1 VSEKKTLDRLADRTT
16 RLATDRPGL
25 ITATMIASL
34 AVLLAI
40 SVLPSIWPQTF
51 APLHSVEI
59 DTDPENMLAEDEP
72 VRVFHDEAK
81 EEFDLYDMVVV
92 GIVNESDPDGVFN
105 PDTLQRIHA
114 LTGHVQ
120 GLSDPEAPEGETRAE
135 YRGVVGVDVIAPSN
149 VDDIRQAGPGRV
161 AFSWLM
167 PSPPETR
174 EAAREIRER
183 AMRIPM
189 LRDTMVAGDGQAI
202 ALYLPITHKDFSW
215 NVRQSVL
222 EFTADWPEA
231 DQVHITGLPVA
242 EDTFG
247 VEMFYQMAI
256 SAPLAMLVIFI
267 LMWWFF
273 RNPVLV
279 ISPMIVALVTSLS
292 TMALLVATG
301 NTIHIMSS
309 MIPIFIMPI
318 AVLDSVHILSEAF
331 DCYARYRDRR
341 KTIHGVMRQLFR
353 PMLFTSLTTTAGF
366 ASLALTPIPPVQVFG
381 VFVAIGVMLAWLWSI
396 LFIPAYFM
404 MIPEKRLERF
414 GHAEG
419 DDAGARTPL
428 GRLLASAGPAAVRGR
443 HVVTVATLV
452 LVAVAVYGITQIRIN
467 DNPTKWFDESHPIRV
482 ADRVLNAHFAG
493 TYTAFLELHDTT
505 ADSVETVAEEARTAL
520 QARAGNLRRDG
531 AADQAEIME
540 RAAALVASVDAA
552 DSAAWFSQLQQ
563 RIQERADASDD
574 PFAWD
579 DAWLL
584 IDERRSKLETFK
596 RPDVLKW
603 MIDLQQHLL
612 GDARVGK
619 VNSLADIVRVV
630 HRELLGGEPQEFRIP
645 DRADT
650 VAQTLLTYQNSHRP
664 QDLWRFVTPDYR
676 KANLW
681 IQMSSGDN
689 QDMEHGM
696 ATLDEF
702 LQANPAPAGI
712 EADWFGLTYINVVWQ
727 DKMVSG
733 MLLAFLSSF
742 VVVLAM
748 MTLLFRSLLW
758 GLLAMIPLTVTVGL
772 IYGLIGLIG
781 KDYDMPVA
789 VLSSL
794 SLGLAVDFAIH
805 FLTRTR
811 QYYQEYGSWSE
822 TARKVFG
829 EPARAISRNVIILG
843 AGFLPLL
850 AAPLVPYQTVGV
862 FIAAIIFAAG
872 VITLVLLPALVTYFQ
887 NVLFRRLDA
896 AKER

>member
-1 VSEKKTLDRLADRTT
+1 MSEKTTLDRLADRTT

-25 ITATMIASL
+25 ITVIMVASL

-40 SVLPSIWPQTF
+40 SVLPSVWPDTF
-51 APLHSVEI
+51 APLHSVQI

-81 EEFDLYDMVVV
+81 DEFDLYDMVVL

-105 PDTLQRIHA
+105 PDTLARIHA
-114 LTGHVQ
+114 LTDHVQ
-120 GLSDPEAPEGETRAE
+120 SLSDPDAPEGE

-149 VDDIRQAGPGRV
+149 VDDIRQAGPGQV

-167 PSPPETR
+167 DAPPETR
-174 EAAREIRER
+174 QQAREIRER

-189 LRDTMVAGDGQAI
+189 LRDTMVAGDGKAI

-222 EFTADWPEA
+222 EFIADWPET

-256 SAPLAMLVIFI
+256 SAPLAMLVIFV

-273 RNPVLV
+273 RNLVLV
-279 ISPMIVALVTSLS
+279 ISPMIVAMVTSLS

-331 DCYARYRDRR
+331 DCHGKYSDRR
-341 KTIHGVMRQLFR
+341 KTIHAVMRQLFR

-404 MIPEKRLERF
+404 MIPETRLERF
-414 GHAEG
+414 GHGAG
-419 DDAGARTPL
+419 DDTGARTPL
-428 GRLLASAGPAAVRGR
+428 GRLLASAGPAAIRGR
-443 HVVTVATLV
+443 HVVTLVTLV
-452 LVAVAVYGITQIRIN
+452 LVAVAAYGITQIRIN

-482 ADRVLNAHFAG
+482 ADRVLNEHFAG
-493 TYTAFLELHDTT
+493 TYTAFLELQDMT
-505 ADSVETVAEEARTAL
+505 ADSTETIADEVAAAL
-520 QARAGNLRRDG
+520 KARAGELRADDAG
-531 AADQAEIME
+531 DQAEIMA
-540 RAAALVASVDAA
+540 RAAELAASIDAA
-552 DSAAWFSQLQQ
+552 DSAAWFARMQQ
-563 RIQERADASDD
+563 RLQDRADESDD

-584 IDERRSKLETFK
+584 VDDQRSKLETFK

-603 MIDLQQHLL
+603 LIELQEYLL
-612 GDARVGK
+612 SDERVGK
-619 VNSLADIVRVV
+619 VNSLPDIVRVV
-630 HRELLGGEPQEFRIP
+630 HRELLGGDPDEFRIP

-650 VAQTLLTYQNSHRP
+650 VAQTLMTYQNSHRP

-689 QDMEHGM
+689 QDMEHVM

-702 LQANPAPAGI
+702 MQANPAPAGI
-712 EADWFGLTYINVVWQ
+712 ETDWFGLTYINVVWQ

-733 MLLAFLSSF
+733 MLVAFLSSF
-742 VVVLAM
+742 AVVLGM

-811 QYYQEYGSWSE
+811 QYYQQNGSWTE

-862 FIAAIIFAAG
+862 FIAAIIFSAG

-887 NVLFRRLDA
+887 NVLFRSLDA

>member
-1 VSEKKTLDRLADRTT
+1 MV
-16 RLATDRPGL
+16 
-25 ITATMIASL
+25 ASL

-40 SVLPSIWPQTF
+40 SVLPSVWPDTF
-51 APLHSVEI
+51 APLHSVQI

-81 EEFDLYDMVVV
+81 DEFDLYDMVVL

-105 PDTLQRIHA
+105 PDTLARIHA
-114 LTGHVQ
+114 LTDHVQ
-120 GLSDPEAPEGETRAE
+120 SLSDPDAPEGE

-149 VDDIRQAGPGRV
+149 VDDIRQAGPGQV

-167 PSPPETR
+167 DAPPETR
-174 EAAREIRER
+174 QQAREIRER

-189 LRDTMVAGDGQAI
+189 LRDTMVAGDGKAI

-222 EFTADWPEA
+222 EFIADWPET

-256 SAPLAMLVIFI
+256 SAPLAMLVIFV

-273 RNPVLV
+273 RNLVLV
-279 ISPMIVALVTSLS
+279 ISPMIVAMVTSLS

-331 DCYARYRDRR
+331 DCHGKYSDRR
-341 KTIHGVMRQLFR
+341 KTIHAVMRQLFR

-404 MIPEKRLERF
+404 MIPETRLERF
-414 GHAEG
+414 GHGAG
-419 DDAGARTPL
+419 DDTGARTPL
-428 GRLLASAGPAAVRGR
+428 GRLLASAGPAAIRGR
-443 HVVTVATLV
+443 HVVTLVTLV
-452 LVAVAVYGITQIRIN
+452 LVAVAAYGITQIRIN

-482 ADRVLNAHFAG
+482 ADRVLNEHFAG
-493 TYTAFLELHDTT
+493 TYTAFLELQDMT
-505 ADSVETVAEEARTAL
+505 ADSTETIADEVAAAL
-520 QARAGNLRRDG
+520 KARAGELRADDAG
-531 AADQAEIME
+531 DQAEIMA
-540 RAAALVASVDAA
+540 RAAELAASIDAA
-552 DSAAWFSQLQQ
+552 DSAAWFARMQQ
-563 RIQERADASDD
+563 RLQDRADESDD

-584 IDERRSKLETFK
+584 VDDQRSKLETFK

-603 MIDLQQHLL
+603 LIELQEYLL
-612 GDARVGK
+612 SDERVGK
-619 VNSLADIVRVV
+619 VNSLPDIVRVV
-630 HRELLGGEPQEFRIP
+630 HRELLGGDPDEFRIP

-650 VAQTLLTYQNSHRP
+650 VAQTLMTYQNSHRP

-689 QDMEHGM
+689 QDMEHVM

-702 LQANPAPAGI
+702 MQANPAPAGI
-712 EADWFGLTYINVVWQ
+712 ETDWFGLTYINVVWQ

-733 MLLAFLSSF
+733 MLVAFLSSF
-742 VVVLAM
+742 AVVLGM

-811 QYYQEYGSWSE
+811 QYYQQNGSWTE

-862 FIAAIIFAAG
+862 FIAAIIFSAG

-887 NVLFRRLDA
+887 NVLFRSLDA

>member
-1 VSEKKTLDRLADRTT
+1 MSDKTTLDRFADRTT
-16 RLATDRPGL
+16 RLATDRPAL
-25 ITATMIASL
+25 VTTVMVVSL

-40 SVLPSIWPQTF
+40 SVLPSVWPGTF
-51 APLHSVEI
+51 APLHPVVI

-81 EEFDLYDMVVV
+81 DEFDLYDMVVL

-105 PDTLQRIHA
+105 PGTLGRIHA
-114 LTGHVQ
+114 LTDHVR
-120 GLSDPEAPEGETRAE
+120 GLSDPDAPDGPARDE

-149 VDDIRQAGPGRV
+149 VDDIRQAGPGQV

-167 PSPPETR
+167 ETPPETR
-174 EAAREIRER
+174 EQAREIRER

-189 LRDTMVAGDGQAI
+189 LRDTMVAGDGKAI

-222 EFTADWPEA
+222 EFTADWPES

-273 RNPVLV
+273 RNIVLV

-331 DCYARYRDRR
+331 DCYGKYRDRR
-341 KTIHGVMRQLFR
+341 KTMQVVMRQLFR

-396 LFIPAYFM
+396 LFIPAWFM

-419 DDAGARTPL
+419 EDAGARTPL
-428 GRLLASAGPAAVRGR
+428 GRLLASAGPAAIRGR
-443 HVVTVATLV
+443 HLVTAMTLV
-452 LVAVAVYGITQIRIN
+452 LVAVAAYGIAQIQIN

-482 ADRVLNAHFAG
+482 ADRVLNDHFAG
-493 TYTAFLELHDTT
+493 TYTAFLQLHDMT
-505 ADSVETVAEEARTAL
+505 ADSAGMVAEEVVAAL
-520 QARAGNLRRDG
+520 QQRAEELRADDAG
-531 AADQAEIME
+531 DQAEIMD
-540 RAAALVASVDAA
+540 RVAGLAAAIDAE
-552 DSAAWFSQLQQ
+552 DSAAWFSQMQQ
-563 RIQERADASDD
+563 RIQDRADDSDD
-574 PFAWD
+574 PFVWD

-584 IDERRSKLETFK
+584 VDEQRSKLETFK

-603 MIDLQQHLL
+603 MIGLQEHMLA
-612 GDARVGK
+612 DERVGK
-619 VNSLADIVRVV
+619 VNSLPDIVRVV
-630 HRELLGGEPQEFRIP
+630 HRELLGGGEDQFRIP

-650 VAQTLLTYQNSHRP
+650 VAQTLMTFQNSHRP

-689 QDMEHGM
+689 QDMEQVI
-696 ATLDEF
+696 ATLDAF
-702 LQANPAPAGI
+702 MQANPAPAGI
-712 EADWFGLTYINVVWQ
+712 EVDWFGLTYINVVWQ

-733 MLLAFLSSF
+733 MLVAFLGSF
-742 VVVLAM
+742 VVVLGM
-748 MTLLFRSLLW
+748 MTLLFRSLFW
-758 GLLAMIPLTVTVGL
+758 GLLAMIPLTVTVVL

-811 QYYQEYGSWSE
+811 QYYQQNGSWTE

-872 VITLVLLPALVTYFQ
+872 IITLVLLPALVTWFQ
-887 NVLFRRLDA
+887 NILFRRLSNEA
-896 AKER
+896 

>member
-1 VSEKKTLDRLADRTT
+1 MSDKTTLDRFADRTT

-25 ITATMIASL
+25 ITAIMVASL
-34 AVLLAI
+34 AILLAI
-40 SVLPSIWPQTF
+40 SVLPSIWPQAF

-59 DTDPENMLAEDEP
+59 DTDPENMLAADEP

-105 PDTLQRIHA
+105 PDTLARIHA
-114 LTGHVQ
+114 LTDHVQ
-120 GLSDPEAPEGETRAE
+120 GLSDPDAPEGQ

-149 VDDIRQAGPGRV
+149 VDDIRQAGPGQV

-167 PSPPETR
+167 QSPPETR

-189 LRDTMVAGDGQAI
+189 LQDTMAAGDGKAI
-202 ALYLPITHKDFSW
+202 ALYLPMTHKDFSW

-222 EFTADWPEA
+222 DFTADWPET

-273 RNPVLV
+273 RNIVLV

-341 KTIHGVMRQLFR
+341 KTMQVVMRQLFR

-419 DDAGARTPL
+419 DDTGARTPL
-428 GRLLASAGPAAVRGR
+428 GRLLAIAGPAAVRGR
-443 HVVTVATLV
+443 HVVTVVTLV

-482 ADRVLNAHFAG
+482 ADRVLNEHFAG

-505 ADSVETVAEEARTAL
+505 ADSVETVAEEAKAAL
-520 QARAGNLRRDG
+520 QERARNLRADE

-540 RAAALVASVDAA
+540 QAAELVASVDAA

-563 RIQERADASDD
+563 RIQDRADASDD

-584 IDERRSKLETFK
+584 VDEQRSKLETFK

-603 MIDLQQHLL
+603 MIELQEYMLS
-612 GDARVGK
+612 DERVGK
-619 VNSLADIVRVV
+619 VNSLPDIVRVV
-630 HRELLGGEPQEFRIP
+630 HRELLGGDPAEFRIP
-645 DRADT
+645 ERADT
-650 VAQTLLTYQNSHRP
+650 VAQTLMTYQNSHRP

-689 QDMEHGM
+689 QDMEHVM

-862 FIAAIIFAAG
+862 FIAAIIFSAG

-887 NVLFRRLDA
+887 NFLFRRLA
-896 AKER
+896 VGKEA

>member
-1 VSEKKTLDRLADRTT
+1 
-16 RLATDRPGL
+16 
-25 ITATMIASL
+25 
-34 AVLLAI
+34 
-40 SVLPSIWPQTF
+40 
-51 APLHSVEI
+51 
-59 DTDPENMLAEDEP
+59 
-72 VRVFHDEAK
+72 
-81 EEFDLYDMVVV
+81 
-92 GIVNESDPDGVFN
+92 
-105 PDTLQRIHA
+105 
-114 LTGHVQ
+114 
-120 GLSDPEAPEGETRAE
+120 
-135 YRGVVGVDVIAPSN
+135 VIAPSN
-149 VDDIRQAGPGRV
+149 VDDIRQAGPGQV

-167 PSPPETR
+167 DAPPETR
-174 EAAREIRER
+174 EQARKIRER

-189 LRDTMVAGDGQAI
+189 LRDTMVAGDGKAI

-222 EFTADWPEA
+222 EFIADWPET

-273 RNPVLV
+273 RNIVLV
-279 ISPMIVALVTSLS
+279 ISPMIVAMVTSLS

-331 DCYARYRDRR
+331 DCYGKYKDRR
-341 KTIHGVMRQLFR
+341 KTMHVVMRQLFR

-419 DDAGARTPL
+419 DDSGARTPL
-428 GRLLASAGPAAVRGR
+428 GRLLAGAGPAAIRGR
-443 HVVTVATLV
+443 HVVTLVALA
-452 LVAVAVYGITQIRIN
+452 LVAVAAYGITQIRIN

-482 ADRVLNAHFAG
+482 ADRVLNEHFAG
-493 TYTAFLELHDTT
+493 TYTAFLELQDMT
-505 ADSVETVAEEARTAL
+505 ADSTETVSQEVAAALKARAVALRAEEDT
-520 QARAGNLRRDG
+520 G
-531 AADQAEIME
+531 QAEIMA
-540 RAAALVASVDAA
+540 RAAELAASIEAA
-552 DSAAWFSQLQQ
+552 DSAAWFARMQQ
-563 RIQERADASDD
+563 RLQDRADESDD

-584 IDERRSKLETFK
+584 VDDQRSKLETFK

-603 MIDLQQHLL
+603 LIELQEYLL
-612 GDARVGK
+612 TDERVGK
-619 VNSLADIVRVV
+619 VNSLPDIVRVV
-630 HRELLGGEPQEFRIP
+630 HRELLGGDPDEFRIP

-689 QDMEHGM
+689 QDMEHVM

-702 LQANPAPAGI
+702 MQARPAPAGI

-733 MLLAFLSSF
+733 MLIAFLSSF
-742 VVVLAM
+742 AVVLGM

-758 GLLAMIPLTVTVGL
+758 GVLAMIPLTVTVGL

-811 QYYQEYGSWSE
+811 QYYQQNGSWTE
-822 TARKVFG
+822 TAREVFG

-862 FIAAIIFAAG
+862 FIAAIIFSAG

>member
-1 VSEKKTLDRLADRTT
+1 MSEKTTLDRLADRTT

-25 ITATMIASL
+25 ITVIMVASL

-40 SVLPSIWPQTF
+40 SVLPSVWPDTF
-51 APLHSVEI
+51 APLHSVQI

-81 EEFDLYDMVVV
+81 DEFDLYDMVVL

-105 PDTLQRIHA
+105 PDTLARIHA
-114 LTGHVQ
+114 LTDHVQ
-120 GLSDPEAPEGETRAE
+120 SLSDPDAPEGE

-149 VDDIRQAGPGRV
+149 VDDIRQAGPGQV

-167 PSPPETR
+167 DAPPETR
-174 EAAREIRER
+174 QQAREIRER

-189 LRDTMVAGDGQAI
+189 LRDTMVAGDGKAI

-222 EFTADWPEA
+222 EFIADWPET

-256 SAPLAMLVIFI
+256 SAPLAMLVIFV

-273 RNPVLV
+273 RNLVLV
-279 ISPMIVALVTSLS
+279 ISPMIVAMVTSLS

-331 DCYARYRDRR
+331 DCHGKYSDRR
-341 KTIHGVMRQLFR
+341 KTIHAVMRQLFR

-404 MIPEKRLERF
+404 MIPETRLERF
-414 GHAEG
+414 GHGAG
-419 DDAGARTPL
+419 DDTGARTPL
-428 GRLLASAGPAAVRGR
+428 GRLLASAGPAAIRGR
-443 HVVTVATLV
+443 HVVTLVTLV
-452 LVAVAVYGITQIRIN
+452 LVAVAAYGITQIRIN

-482 ADRVLNAHFAG
+482 ADRVLNEHFAG
-493 TYTAFLELHDTT
+493 TYTAFLELQDMT
-505 ADSVETVAEEARTAL
+505 ADSTETIAEEVAAAL
-520 QARAGNLRRDG
+520 KARAGELRADDAG
-531 AADQAEIME
+531 DQAEIMA
-540 RAAALVASVDAA
+540 RAAELAASIDAA
-552 DSAAWFSQLQQ
+552 DSAAWFARMQQ
-563 RIQERADASDD
+563 RLQDRADESDD

-584 IDERRSKLETFK
+584 VDDQRSKLETFK

-603 MIDLQQHLL
+603 LIELQEYLL
-612 GDARVGK
+612 TDERVGK
-619 VNSLADIVRVV
+619 VNSLPDIVRVV
-630 HRELLGGEPQEFRIP
+630 HRELLGGDPDEFRIP

-650 VAQTLLTYQNSHRP
+650 VAQTLMTYQNSHRP

-689 QDMEHGM
+689 QDMEHVM

-702 LQANPAPAGI
+702 MQANPAPAGI
-712 EADWFGLTYINVVWQ
+712 ETDWFGLTYINVVWQ

-733 MLLAFLSSF
+733 MLVAFLSSF
-742 VVVLAM
+742 AVVLGM

-811 QYYQEYGSWSE
+811 QYYQQNGSWTE

-862 FIAAIIFAAG
+862 FIAAIIFSAG

-887 NVLFRRLDA
+887 NVLFRSLDA